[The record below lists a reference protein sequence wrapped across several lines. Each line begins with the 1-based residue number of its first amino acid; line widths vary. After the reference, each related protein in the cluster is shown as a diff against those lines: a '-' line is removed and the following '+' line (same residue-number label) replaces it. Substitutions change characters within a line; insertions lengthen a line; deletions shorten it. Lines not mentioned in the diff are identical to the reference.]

1 MSEYTASGMYWKCNL
16 CNELNFRHVPYCK
29 NCADGRAPD
38 VTEEVRSYK
47 LSEEVRP
54 DVLPDIDSAWRVL
67 LDAKGNVS
75 GHFRKLPC
83 GWVEWVSAYE

>member
-1 MSEYTASGMYWKCNL
+1 MSEYTSTGMYWKCNL
-16 CNELNFRHVPYCK
+16 CKGLSLRQVPYCVH
-29 NCADGRAPD
+29 CFEGMAPD
-38 VTEEVRSYK
+38 VTKEVRPER

-54 DVLPDIDSAWRVL
+54 DILPDIDSAWRVM
-67 LDAKGNVS
+67 LDAKGNVA